1 MQFDRLTRREF
12 ICLAGGG
19 AVAWPLVA
27 RAQQPERMWRIGFR
41 GPAPAS
47 SFAPRVEALR
57 AGLRD
62 LGYVEG
68 KNILFEFRWADTV
81 DQLPPLADFVPG
93 PEVMEALDD
102 GLRHPDDEV
111 AAAEVPDDA
120 ES

>member
-1 MQFDRLTRREF
+1 M
-12 ICLAGGG
+12 A
-19 AVAWPLVA
+19 A
-27 RAQQPERMWRIGFR
+27 RNAHP
-41 GPAPAS
+41 GPGQ
-47 SFAPRVEALR
+47 ALMYGTT
-57 AGLRD
+57 GLFLEK
-62 LGYVEG
+62 LG
-68 KNILFEFRWADTV
+68 LDTV